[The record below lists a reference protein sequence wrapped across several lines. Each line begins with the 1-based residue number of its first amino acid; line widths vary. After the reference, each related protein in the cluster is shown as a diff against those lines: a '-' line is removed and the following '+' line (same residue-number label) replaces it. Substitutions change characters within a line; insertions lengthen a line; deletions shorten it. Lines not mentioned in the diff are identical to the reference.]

1 MADQDQNR
9 SEAATPFKLEEAR
22 KRGSV
27 PKSMDVNSLAVL
39 LAGCAALYFAGP
51 RIVGDELRLFSAL
64 LSNAH
69 QTSFAVDD
77 ISALSVGAFRDS
89 LSFLSPLFLCV
100 AVLAVLSN
108 FLQTGPVFSFYPLK
122 PDLDKVNPIAGFKRL
137 FSIRL
142 LMEAVKT
149 VLKFV
154 ILGLVLYFAV
164 MAAMPTLMRAMNVA
178 PASFGKLFMPQA
190 GAVLAKL
197 LVAMT
202 LITILD
208 AGFSRWEFARRMRMS
223 KREIKD
229 EVKRR
234 EGDPRVK
241 ARLRELQRETLKR
254 AQNLGRIK
262 DADVLI
268 TNPVHL
274 AVAIKYDRDR
284 IDAPMVLAKGAGAV
298 AARMREMARRHRVPI
313 VQNKPLARALFHRVE
328 IEHAVPA
335 EHYSVL
341 AKILVWVYAMRD
353 ARQAGAPA

>member
-1 MADQDQNR
+1 MAEQDQNR
-9 SEAATPFKLEEAR
+9 NEAATPFKLEEAR

-27 PKSMDVNSLAVL
+27 AKSLDVNSLAVL
-39 LAGCAALYFAGP
+39 LAGSATLYFAGAH
-51 RIVGDELRLFSAL
+51 IAADEMRLFSAL

-69 QTSFAVDD
+69 QTSFAIED
-77 ISALSVGAFRDS
+77 ISALTVGALRES
-89 LSFLSPLFLCV
+89 LTLLAPLFIGV
-100 AVLAVLSN
+100 AAFGALSN
-108 FLQTGPVFSFYPLK
+108 FLQTGPVFSFFPLK
-122 PDLDKVNPIAGFKRL
+122 PDLEKINPIAGFKRL

-164 MAAMPTLMRAMNVA
+164 MAAMPTLMRAINVA
-178 PASFGKLFMPQA
+178 PVSLGHLFMPQV

-197 LVAMT
+197 LVAMA

-223 KREIKD
+223 TREIKD
-229 EVKRR
+229 EAKRR

-241 ARLRELQRETLKR
+241 SRLRELQREAVRR
-254 AQNLGRIK
+254 ARSMGRIK

-284 IDAPMVLAKGAGAV
+284 IDAPLVLAKGAGFM
-298 AARMREMARRHRVPI
+298 AARMRDIARRYRVPI
-313 VQNKPLARALFHRVE
+313 VENRPLARALFHKVE
-328 IEHAVPA
+328 IERAVPA
-335 EHYSVL
+335 EHYAVL
-341 AKILVWVYAMRD
+341 AKILVWVYAIRD
-353 ARQAGAPA
+353 ARNGGRPA

>member
-39 LAGCAALYFAGP
+39 LAGCVALYFAGP

-64 LSNAH
+64 MSNAH
-69 QTSFAVDD
+69 QTSFAIDD
-77 ISALSVGAFRDS
+77 ISTLSVEAFRDS

-137 FSIRL
+137 FSVRL

-164 MAAMPTLMRAMNVA
+164 IAAMPTLMRAMNVA
-178 PASFGKLFMPQA
+178 PVSFGKLFMPQA

-254 AQNLGRIK
+254 AQSLGRIK

-313 VQNKPLARALFHRVE
+313 VENKPLARALFHRVE

-353 ARQAGAPA
+353 ARKAGAPA